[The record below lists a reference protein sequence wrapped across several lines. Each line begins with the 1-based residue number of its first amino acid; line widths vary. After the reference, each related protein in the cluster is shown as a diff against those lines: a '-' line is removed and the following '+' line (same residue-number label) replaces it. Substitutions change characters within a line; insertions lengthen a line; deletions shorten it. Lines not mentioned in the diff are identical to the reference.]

1 MDCVSWIHSPPIPVM
16 KRQAIRNSKMVKGVN
31 STGSNVCI
39 RSTSPKLLF
48 RAHRQQCVMKSRW
61 IQLIHWTNHFFSQ
74 FQVSNKVRNPKRFQ
88 NNRIESEGGGTLT
101 ILPPA
106 ASLNRFK
113 GVSDGRDDG
122 VGNLPP
128 LWCSWIPLKVL
139 DVIAVWLRI
148 NFVLHYPS

>member
-1 MDCVSWIHSPPIPVM
+1 MYNNVPNQKIWCSG
-16 KRQAIRNSKMVKGVN
+16 KRKGCLFKWKKC
-31 STGSNVCI
+31 CI
-39 RSTSPKLLF
+39 RSTSTQYKFHP
-48 RAHRQQCVMKSRW
+48 HRQQCVMKSRW
-61 IQLIHWTNHFFSQ
+61 IQLIHWTINFFSQ
-74 FQVSNKVRNPKRFQ
+74 SQVSNKVRSPKRFQ
-88 NNRIESEGGGTLT
+88 NNRIESKGGGTLS

-113 GVSDGRDDG
+113 GVSDGRDPG
-122 VGNLPP
+122 RVALPP